1 MNTRKIAEKLKE
13 LRGKRSL
20 EEVSKAL
27 GISRSALGMYESG
40 KRIPRDEIKVRISR
54 FYQKTVE
61 DIFFA

>member
-1 MNTRKIAEKLKE
+1 MNTKKIAENLKE